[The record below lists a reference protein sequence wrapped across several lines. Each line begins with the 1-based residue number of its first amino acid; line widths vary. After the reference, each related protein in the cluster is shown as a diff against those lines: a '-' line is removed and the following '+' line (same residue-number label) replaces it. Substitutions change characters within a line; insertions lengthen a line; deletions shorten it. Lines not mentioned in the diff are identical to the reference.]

1 MKMLMLSFAS
11 IVFIIIYYHSLKM
24 FCNLDVSRICSLPF
38 SSIWQKNFHSYIK
51 PCLLTLAVQDG
62 HF

>member
-1 MKMLMLSFAS
+1 MLMLCFAS

-24 FCNLDVSRICSLPF
+24 FCNLDVSKVCTLP
-38 SSIWQKNFHSYIK
+38 SSSVWQMNLHSYIK
-51 PCLLTLAVQDG
+51 ICLFTTAVQNG